1 MISDI
6 PPAPT
11 DRLTINRLTLGG
23 DSSELGR
30 DVHAGLIS
38 NPKMLLPKYFYDEL
52 GSHLFEAICCL
63 PEYYVARAEIEI
75 LQVHAEELISEV
87 ASNAKLPIHAIR
99 LMELGSGS
107 ADKTRYLL
115 DELFRRQKDVE
126 YLPIDISADSLG
138 RSSDQLLK
146 EYPGLRINAYAADY
160 YTVLQSLAEAK
171 AFSEEGTYRNVVLF
185 FGSSIGNM
193 EPAEARALLKRV
205 RGIVNPNDVLFVGAD
220 LKKSADTLLRA
231 YNDALG
237 VTAAFNL
244 NLLLRINRDLAG
256 EFDLTKFEHR
266 AIYNE
271 ERSRIE
277 MHLFSLEAQS
287 VTIRTIDLE
296 VRFQRG
302 ESIHTENSY
311 KFDLEQLSEL
321 AHDSGFSLRKTWFD
335 SAHQLSMNLFAA
347 V

>member
-1 MISDI
+1 MISNL
-6 PPAPT
+6 PPTIT
-11 DRLTINRLTLGG
+11 DRLVIHRFAPRG
-23 DSSELGR
+23 DSSEFGR
-30 DVHAGLIS
+30 DVHLGLTS
-38 NPKMLLPKYFYDEL
+38 NPKILLPKYFYDDL

-63 PEYYVARAEIEI
+63 PEYYVARAESEI
-75 LQVHAEELISEV
+75 LKVHAEELISEV
-87 ASNAKLPIHAIR
+87 AGNAKIPIRPIR

-115 DELFRRQKDVE
+115 EELFRRQKAVE
-126 YLPIDISADSLG
+126 YFPIDISADSLG

-146 EYPGLRINAYAADY
+146 AYPGLRINAYAADY

-185 FGSSIGNM
+185 FGSSIGNV

-205 RGIVNPNDVLFVGAD
+205 RGILNPNDVLFVGAD
-220 LKKSADTLLRA
+220 LKKSADVLLPA
-231 YNDALG
+231 YNDVLG
-237 VTAAFNL
+237 ITGAFNL

-277 MHLFSLEAQS
+277 MHLFSREAQS

-296 VRFQRG
+296 VRFQQG

-321 AHDSGFSLRKTWFD
+321 ARDTGFSLRKTWFD
-335 SAHQLSMNLFAA
+335 SARQLGINLFSA